1 MENRQIT
8 KNFSAK
14 ELMCKCGCEK
24 LHIDQAFVEKLQTL
38 RDLCGFPL
46 VVSSYYRCSKHPEE
60 AKKEHPGYHNKGMA
74 VDIIKPQGERAYI
87 LLANAI
93 KLDFTGI
100 GVSNKFIHL
109 DIRPEKAVW
118 GY

>member
-1 MENRQIT
+1 
-8 KNFSAK
+8 
-14 ELMCKCGCEK
+14 MCKCGCES
-24 LHIDQAFVEKLQTL
+24 LMLDQGFLDKLQAL

-46 VVSSYYRCSKHPEE
+46 VISSGYRCPKHPEE
-60 AKKEHPGYHNKGMA
+60 AKKDKPGYHSWCQA
-74 VDIIKPQGERAYI
+74 VDIVKPQGERAYI

-93 KLDFTGI
+93 KLGFTGI

-109 DIRPEKAVW
+109 DIRPDKAVW